1 MTKEQLAVKAKEA
14 MMLAY
19 SPYSGYKVG
28 AALLCEDGSVYTGCN
43 VENASYGATLCAE
56 RVALTK
62 AISEG
67 NRDFSAIA
75 IVGSGDDYCYPCGMC
90 RQVMAEHCT
99 AEFKIILPLDGKETK
114 ITTLGKLLPYS
125 FTKESMK

>member
-1 MTKEQLAVKAKEA
+1 MDLLIKKAYEAKE
-14 MMLAY
+14 MAY
-19 SPYSGYKVG
+19 APYSGFLVG
-28 AALLCEDGSVYTGCN
+28 ASILCKDGSVYTGCN

-56 RVALTK
+56 RVAITK

-67 NRDFSAIA
+67 KHDFTAIA

-99 AEFKIILPLDGKETK
+99 SDFKIVLPLINNETK
-114 ITTLGKLLPYS
+114 SLTLGELLPCS
-125 FTKESMK
+125 FTKGNMK